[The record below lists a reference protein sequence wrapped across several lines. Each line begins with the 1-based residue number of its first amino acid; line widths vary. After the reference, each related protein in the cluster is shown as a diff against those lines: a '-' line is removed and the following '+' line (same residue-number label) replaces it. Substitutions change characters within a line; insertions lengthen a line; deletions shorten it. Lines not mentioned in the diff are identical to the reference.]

1 MEENFNQNQTQFSAD
16 EPILEQPLSPIV
28 EEVPTQEKK
37 KPSKYIYLII
47 GAVVFILTIL
57 ILAVLNRPDNQIQE
71 EDEIVPTPTMAAELT
86 PIEKKLNVAIEKLE
100 DANPTTEKY
109 PFPPIDAELRI
120 DDGRR

>member
-1 MEENFNQNQTQFSAD
+1 M
-16 EPILEQPLSPIV
+16 
-28 EEVPTQEKK
+28 
-37 KPSKYIYLII
+37 
-47 GAVVFILTIL
+47 
-57 ILAVLNRPDNQIQE
+57 LNRPDNQIQE
-71 EDEIVPTPTMAAELT
+71 EDKIVPTPTMAAELT